1 MNKALLIAFTPINRF
16 FFGGSYSLEDSFY
29 AESLK
34 FPQPTT
40 VLGCL
45 RHNILV
51 QNGILP
57 PIAIIN
63 PKNIAARIG
72 EEGKKLTGT
81 SMVNGLD
88 DLDDNFGII
97 KKISPVFIVKFKKN
111 EIEDFLFPVSADV
124 VTKKEENEKKEG
136 TVSLHCFKYAKKDG
150 KSSYSGRET
159 EYAILSERNPK
170 LHEACYLGGKDFW
183 KAYINSNPLP
193 HHPYYEEDRIFIAHT
208 SVGIKKN
215 REEEEEE
222 EGMFYTKVDY
232 SLRKGFAFAVIA
244 WLKDDHRLKDGVA
257 FLGGEQST
265 FLMKVFP
272 LEDMPHP
279 IINMI
284 LNGKCDLPENLSN
297 GSNGEKLV
305 ALSPVVLD
313 NDSNCKFAS
322 AMEHRVVKDMHTTK
336 IIRRAKAS
344 KSEAISM
351 ISAGA
356 VFYPKEPVSLTV
368 NWTIPYKIG
377 YNYVIKL
384 RR

>member
-1 MNKALLIAFTPINRF
+1 MTKALIITFTPINRF

-40 VLGCL
+40 ILGCL

-63 PKNIAARIG
+63 PKNITEKIG
-72 EEGKKLTGT
+72 EAGKKLTGS
-81 SMVNGLD
+81 SMVDGLD
-88 DLDDNFGII
+88 DPDDNFGII
-97 KKISPVFIVKFKKN
+97 EKISPAFIVKSKKN
-111 EIEDFLFPVSADV
+111 EIEDFLFPASADV
-124 VTKKEENEKKEG
+124 VTKKEENEKKEK
-136 TVSLHCFKYAKKDG
+136 TVSLHCFKYVKKEG
-150 KSSYSGRET
+150 KSSYSGREA

-170 LHEACYLGGKDFW
+170 LHGACYHGGKDFW
-183 KAYINSNPLP
+183 EAYLNGYPLP
-193 HHPYYEEDRIFIAHT
+193 YNPKYEEDWIFIAHT

-215 REEEEEE
+215 RAAEE

-232 SLRKGFAFAVIA
+232 SLRKDFAFAVIVWLKEDN
-244 WLKDDHRLKDGVA
+244 WLKDGIV

-265 FLMKVFP
+265 FLMKILP
-272 LEDMPHP
+272 LEDKSHP
-279 IINMI
+279 VINMVV
-284 LNGKCDLPENLSN
+284 NDRCDLAKNLSN

-305 ALSPVVLD
+305 ALSPVVLG
-313 NDSNCKFAS
+313 NDSNCEFAS

-336 IIRRAKAS
+336 MIRRAKAS

-351 ISAGA
+351 IPAGA
-356 VFYPKEPVSLTV
+356 VFYPKEPVRLAV
-368 NWTIPYKIG
+368 NWSIPYKIG
-377 YNYVIKL
+377 YNYVIKI

>member
-1 MNKALLIAFTPINRF
+1 MNKALLITFTPINRF

-40 VLGCL
+40 ILGCL

-88 DLDDNFGII
+88 DPDDNFGII
-97 KKISPVFIVKFKKN
+97 KKISPVFIVKFEKN
-111 EIEDFLFPVSADV
+111 EIADFLFPASADV
-124 VTKKEENEKKEG
+124 VTKKEKNEKKEK
-136 TVSLHCFKYAKKDG
+136 TVSLHCFKYVKKDG
-150 KSSYSGRET
+150 KSSYSGREA

-170 LHEACYLGGKDFW
+170 LHGACYLGGKDFW
-183 KAYINSNPLP
+183 EAYLNGYPLP
-193 HHPYYEEDRIFIAHT
+193 YNPDYEEDWIFIAHT
-208 SVGIKKN
+208 SVGIGRKN
-215 REEEEEE
+215 KVAE

-232 SLRKGFAFAVIA
+232 SLRKDFTFAVIA
-244 WLKDDHRLKDGVA
+244 WLKDDDRLKNGVA

-272 LEDMPHP
+272 LGDMPHP

-284 LNGKCDLPENLSN
+284 LNGKCELPENLSN
-297 GSNGEKLV
+297 GSNGEKLF

-336 IIRRAKAS
+336 MIRRAKAS

-351 ISAGA
+351 IPAGA